1 MLSKKE
7 LLYTLALQRVPNLG
21 DTSAKKLIQ
30 VVGSAEGIFKEK
42 KSRLLKIEGIGQ
54 IKLKELSLDLHLPEA
69 EAELSFIEDHK
80 INYSYFLDKHYPE
93 GLKHCLDGPILFSV
107 REISTFKIKNSLALL
122 GHEMLLPT
130 ALTFAKNFLKILRL

>member
-80 INYSYFLDKHYPE
+80 IKIEKQQTDKASGNQKLKDL
-93 GLKHCLDGPILFSV
+93 GLTDD
-107 REISTFKIKNSLALL
+107 EISALV
-122 GHEMLLPT
+122 G
-130 ALTFAKNFLKILRL
+130 